1 MANTIPGLGTWR
13 REPDIQAGDT
23 TAGPPDD
30 PGTTERAARA
40 AANARYQAFVASPP
54 TDEQCRAY
62 GAPGHTYDQCVRA
75 PISDPILFETE
86 GTDVNA
92 VDPNDVRQ
100 RGLGD
105 CYFLASLAAL
115 ASTPRG
121 QSLIRGAIVE
131 NKNDRGEVVSWTV
144 TLHRP
149 ESHLFGPTTFRD
161 EHVLVAG
168 MYVVGHAEARPGNYG
183 DEVWAPLFEKAYAQ
197 YAGSYE
203 KIGRGG
209 DPAKAMAILTGR
221 AATSVSLGWPERLFR
236 SYGADE
242 LQRDLAGGK
251 MIVLNTRPGIGRS
264 PGSRATRAER
274 QVSSDAH
281 GLIGRHAYFVQGVEQ
296 QNGKPCVRLGNP
308 WADTNP
314 ELVPCDEL
322 ARWFSRVTI
331 GAVP

>member
-1 MANTIPGLGTWR
+1 MANTIPGIGTWR
-13 REPDIQAGDT
+13 RDSDVQAGDAST
-23 TAGPPDD
+23 GPPDD
-30 PGTTERAARA
+30 PSTTERAARA

-62 GAPGHTYDQCVRA
+62 GAPGHDFDQCVR
-75 PISDPILFETE
+75 DPIKDPVLFLRE
-86 GTDVNA
+86 GHEVNA
-92 VDPNDVRQ
+92 VDPNDVQQ

-121 QSLIRGAIVE
+121 QSLINSAIVE
-131 NKNDRGEVVSWTV
+131 NKNVRGEVVSWTV
-144 TLHRP
+144 TLHRR

-161 EHVLVAG
+161 EHISVAG
-168 MYVVGHAEARPGNYG
+168 MYVIGHAEARRGTYG

-197 YAGSYE
+197 FMGGYD

-209 DPAKAMAILTGR
+209 DPAAAMAVLTGR
-221 AATSVSLGWPERLFR
+221 EATSVSLGWPERLFR

-242 LQRDLAGGK
+242 LERDLASGK
-251 MIVLNTRPGIGRS
+251 MVTLTTRAGIGPT

-274 QVSSDAH
+274 QASNDAH
-281 GLIGRHAYFVQGVEQ
+281 GLVGGHVYYAQGIEP
-296 QNGKPCVRLGNP
+296 QNGKPCVKLGNP
-308 WADTNP
+308 WADSSP
-314 ELVPCDEL
+314 VFVPCDEL
-322 ARWFSRVTI
+322 ARWFTKVSI